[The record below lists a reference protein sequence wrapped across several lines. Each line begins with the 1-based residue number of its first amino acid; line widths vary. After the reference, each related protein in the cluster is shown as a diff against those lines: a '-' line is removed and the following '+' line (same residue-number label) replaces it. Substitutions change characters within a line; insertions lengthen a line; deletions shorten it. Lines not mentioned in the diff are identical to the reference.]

1 MYKLEETEHDRS
13 DYELALKKAQESG
26 DKLPI
31 GVLYEADKPTFDD
44 EYRSLNAEPLAHAPI
59 NDIDVDKLMARHL

>member
-1 MYKLEETEHDRS
+1 VYKLDETEYDRS
-13 DYELALKKAQESG
+13 NYELALKKAQEVG

-44 EYRSLNAEPLAHAPI
+44 EYRSLNAEPLAHVPI
-59 NDIDVDKLMARHL
+59 DDIDVSKLMARHL